1 MFAGCDF
8 LFSYDTHLFIS
19 FKRPTV
25 RKLKISLFFNKAE
38 TVIVITDVGPI
49 VTSITFE
56 NKKICQKRD
65 EREVLATSKL

>member
-8 LFSYDTHLFIS
+8 LFSHDTHLFIS

-25 RKLKISLFFNKAE
+25 RKLKFLFFNKAG

>member
-1 MFAGCDF
+1 MIHIYLSA
-8 LFSYDTHLFIS
+8 LS
-19 FKRPTV
+19 V
-25 RKLKISLFFNKAE
+25 RQLEIKISLFFNKAG

-56 NKKICQKRD
+56 NKKNCQKRD

>member
-1 MFAGCDF
+1 MIHIYLSA
-8 LFSYDTHLFIS
+8 LS
-19 FKRPTV
+19 V
-25 RKLKISLFFNKAE
+25 RQLEIKISLFFNKAE